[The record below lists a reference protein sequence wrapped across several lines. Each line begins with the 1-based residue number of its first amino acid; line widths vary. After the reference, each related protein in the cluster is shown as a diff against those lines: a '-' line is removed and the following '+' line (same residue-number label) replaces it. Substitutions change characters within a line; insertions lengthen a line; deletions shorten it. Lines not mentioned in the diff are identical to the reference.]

1 MQEDREGRSEDV
13 WTENAGEKEMER
25 DTETLPG
32 YRSSATLDW
41 SECVCTLWALAMVAS
56 MPVLLEMPAA
66 VMCCD
71 RG

>member
-1 MQEDREGRSEDV
+1 MEG
-13 WTENAGEKEMER
+13 AGEKEMER

-32 YRSSATLDW
+32 CRSSATLDW
-41 SECVCTLWALAMVAS
+41 SECVNVCVCVCTLCVYCGHWLWLPRL
-56 MPVLLEMPAA
+56 PVLLEMPAA